1 MLENRDIE
9 LIRNIVLEATEG
21 VKNGLERKIED
32 LEAKVEKGQKDLE
45 EKINGVQENLEE
57 KINGVQGNLKSVQ
70 CELQQEIQKI
80 HMILENTTNKNIK
93 IIAEG
98 HTDLY
103 RKLDEAMKAENEREL
118 LLIRMNFLEEEVRN
132 IKAKLEKIT

>member
-1 MLENRDIE
+1 
-9 LIRNIVLEATEG
+9 
-21 VKNGLERKIED
+21 
-32 LEAKVEKGQKDLE
+32 
-45 EKINGVQENLEE
+45 
-57 KINGVQGNLKSVQ
+57 
-70 CELQQEIQKI
+70 
-80 HMILENTTNKNIK
+80 MILENTTNKNIK